1 MYDATPALQ
10 TPESVKALCE
20 QLRNLARH
28 DIAASSSRLADVADM
43 LESIAAQASDDLK
56 AQFKDANDDLLAA
69 IHKAQ
74 REAQLQEAP
83 LKFNIGFRMS
93 FDLQKSTI
101 TNTLSWN
108 VKQSLEISH
117 QIEDPNQVTLSL

>member
-1 MYDATPALQ
+1 MNPLLKTIAMQAAEDLQ
-10 TPESVKALCE
+10 
-20 QLRNLARH
+20 
-28 DIAASSSRLADVADM
+28 
-43 LESIAAQASDDLK
+43 
-56 AQFKDANDDLLAA
+56 AQFKDANDDLLSA

-83 LKFNIGFRMS
+83 LKFNIGFKMS

-117 QIEDPNQVTLSL
+117 QIEDPNQVTMTL

>member
-1 MYDATPALQ
+1 MNPL
-10 TPESVKALCE
+10 
-20 QLRNLARH
+20 
-28 DIAASSSRLADVADM
+28 
-43 LESIAAQASDDLK
+43 LETIAAQAAEDLQ
-56 AQFKDANDDLLAA
+56 AQFKDANDDLLSA

-93 FDLQKSTI
+93 FDLQKNTV

-117 QIEDPNQVTLSL
+117 EIEDPAQVKLAI

>member
-1 MYDATPALQ
+1 MNPL
-10 TPESVKALCE
+10 
-20 QLRNLARH
+20 
-28 DIAASSSRLADVADM
+28 
-43 LESIAAQASDDLK
+43 LETIAAQAAEDLQ
-56 AQFKDANDDLLAA
+56 AQFKAANDDLLSA

-93 FDLQKSTI
+93 FDLQKNTV

-117 QIEDPNQVTLSL
+117 EIEDPAQVKLAI

>member
-1 MYDATPALQ
+1 MDPL
-10 TPESVKALCE
+10 
-20 QLRNLARH
+20 
-28 DIAASSSRLADVADM
+28 
-43 LESIAAQASDDLK
+43 LETIAAQAAEDLQ
-56 AQFKDANDDLLAA
+56 AQFKDANDDLLSA

-93 FDLQKSTI
+93 FDLQKNTV

-117 QIEDPNQVTLSL
+117 EIEDPAQVKLAI

>member
-1 MYDATPALQ
+1 MKNQININMDTKCKKCGSGGATGSGFCL
-10 TPESVKALCE
+10 EC
-20 QLRNLARH
+20 
-28 DIAASSSRLADVADM
+28 IADSLKPSNPL
-43 LESIAAQASDDLK
+43 LESIANQAADDLK